1 VRREIGARMSLLS
14 DERYESGV
22 AGLELG
28 CRWYR
33 LLYIRLGHKNMG
45 LGDLEGVT
53 RLAMDEGTLSRG

>member
-1 VRREIGARMSLLS
+1 MSLLS